1 MEGVNAF
8 CNKTAE
14 KVSSEIT
21 ATESK
26 FNQNLQHEEQQAIH
40 ETLKYNDKFNSKF
53 FQRKQNKK
61 FNYLKFQ
68 PKQNAKSERFF
79 EKEQNTQK

>member
-14 KVSSEIT
+14 KVSSEIS

-40 ETLKYNDKFNSKF
+40 ETLKYNDKFNSKLI
-53 FQRKQNKK
+53 QRK
-61 FNYLKFQ
+61 
-68 PKQNAKSERFF
+68 
-79 EKEQNTQK
+79 